1 MSTVSGDSWTPARN
15 APIVEGI
22 EYFNYTNQDVVI
34 TDRLG
39 IEKEILKQ
47 DGRPERLED
56 RGKVIVRITRLVDP
70 RRVNIP
76 STDSQLECDR
86 QFLVT
91 FKENIEKL
99 KSRINPFASELDQSR
114 MTVQIEMTFD
124 FLDHRAVHKS
134 NLLGIT
140 IRETMN
146 MVEKTHGDNPLGY
159 IKDQISKE
167 LEEIDHE
174 ADNYTDKGIRT
185 LFSARLIDNEHRV
198 GTLWTS
204 GFGSLT
210 KIIPVKD
217 EEQRDGL
224 YLAGGLRLEHKQFIP
239 IEELLDP
246 KKLLEFNLHVTERDA
261 RKHSTGEYTTSV
273 ITENEKLKKET
284 KDLKVEQKKL
294 NTKIDDLEFKS
305 KVEKINRATSDFK
318 QTVTI
323 EKLKEYRADDYVS
336 GITRF
341 INSIVGNAKTVLTLL
356 QLLKIV

>member
-1 MSTVSGDSWTPARN
+1 MSTVSGESWTPSRN

-22 EYFNYTNQDVVI
+22 EYFNYTNQDVVV

-39 IEKEILKQ
+39 IEMEILKQ
-47 DGRPERLED
+47 NGRPERLED
-56 RGKVIVRITRLVDP
+56 RGKVIVRVTRLVDP
-70 RRVNIP
+70 RRVSIP
-76 STDSQLECDR
+76 NTDSQLECDR
-86 QFLVT
+86 QFLVA
-91 FKENIEKL
+91 FKENVEKL
-99 KSRINPFASELDQSR
+99 KGRITPFASELDQTR
-114 MTVQIEMTFD
+114 MTVQIEMSFD
-124 FLDHRAVHKS
+124 FYDHRAVHKS

-159 IKDQISKE
+159 IKDCVVRD
-167 LEEIDHE
+167 LDEIDHE
-174 ADNYTDKGIRT
+174 ADNYTNKGIRT
-185 LFSARLIDNEHRV
+185 LFSARLIDNENRV
-198 GTLWTS
+198 GKLWTS
-204 GFGSLT
+204 GFGSIT
-210 KIIPVKD
+210 SIIPVKD
-217 EEQRDGL
+217 EEQQDGL

-246 KKLLEFNLHVTERDA
+246 KKLLGFNLHYTERDA

-273 ITENEKLKKET
+273 ITERDKIKKECS
-284 KDLKVEQKKL
+284 DLKAEQKKL
-294 NTKIDDLEFKS
+294 VS
-305 KVEKINRATSDFK
+305 KVDELEHKARVEKLNRATSDFK

-356 QLLKIV
+356 QFLKIV